1 MTALRLA
8 GFGVAAL
15 LLSHPTM
22 ALADDC
28 DGPCPCV
35 NSCTPG
41 PVPLP
46 PSVVVTGSG
55 GALDVVSESF
65 SDGVHQVNSQQG
77 GQEDYITTGGRL
89 GYQGTG
95 SGGNRGTYG
104 VTVSLAPTAMVDVG
118 AINGIAS
125 ATLLYRVDIHA
136 QTQAAADALMLLL
149 PTSGAIA
156 SINGS
161 ASLGVGGGLTSGSNT
176 TIYTDQG
183 AVITTGAGIF
193 DYDNDYAAGALYGS
207 TGSGLALGARA
218 DFQCDLTAPGAN
230 NRGTAGCGGH
240 TFTLPLNFVQ
250 ASAYDNGDPLDF
262 IGSIE
267 LAAAANSYGTEPASA
282 LIDPTITLAQG
293 LDSNLY
299 TVTAGGG
306 AVAGAPGA
314 VPEPGA
320 WAFLILGG
328 AGLGAGL
335 RRRRAALA

>member
-8 GFGVAAL
+8 GLGVAAL

-35 NSCTPG
+35 NSCTPA

-77 GQEDYITTGGRL
+77 GQGRL
-89 GYQGTG
+89 HHHGWKAWVSSAG

-136 QTQAAADALMLLL
+136 RTQAAADALVLLL

-156 SINGS
+156 SINGRQVWCWRRPDLGLQHDHLHRPGRGHHHRRRYIRLRQRLRGWR
-161 ASLGVGGGLTSGSNT
+161 SLRIDRFPVWLW
-176 TIYTDQG
+176 
-183 AVITTGAGIF
+183 
-193 DYDNDYAAGALYGS
+193 
-207 TGSGLALGARA
+207 ARGRTFNA
-218 DFQCDLTAPGAN
+218 TLTAPGAN

-267 LAAAANSYGTEPASA
+267 LAGRRQQLWHRAR
-282 LIDPTITLAQG
+282 LG
-293 LDSNLY
+293 LDRSNHH
-299 TVTAGGG
+299 AGSGLG
-306 AVAGAPGA
+306 FQPSIPSPPAVAPWRERQARSRSRAPG
-314 VPEPGA
+314 
-320 WAFLILGG
+320 
-328 AGLGAGL
+328 
-335 RRRRAALA
+335 RS